1 MMLADRLKKSV
12 EEILQISTLELEM
25 WAGYMMYEHNESKR
39 TMGHTTPTPM
49 PRTPRRR
56 RR

>member
-12 EEILQISTLELEM
+12 EEILQISTLELQM

-39 TMGHTTPTPM
+39 TMDTNVMPHT
-49 PRTPRRR
+49 RRR

>member
-12 EEILQISTLELEM
+12 EEILQMSTLELEM
-25 WAGYMMYEHNESKR
+25 WAGYMLYEHEESKR
-39 TMGHTTPTPM
+39 TMHNTTPM

-56 RR
+56 R

>member
-1 MMLADRLKKSV
+1 MVLADRLHKSV
-12 EEILQISTLELEM
+12 EEILQMSTLELDM
-25 WAGYMMYEHNESKR
+25 WAGYMLYEHNESKK
-39 TMGHTTPTPM
+39 TMDNTNVM

>member
-12 EEILQISTLELEM
+12 EEILQLSTLELEM

-39 TMGHTTPTPM
+39 TMQNTTARPM

>member
-39 TMGHTTPTPM
+39 TMQNTA
-49 PRTPRRR
+49 PRPHTPRRR
-56 RR
+56 R

>member
-12 EEILQISTLELEM
+12 EEILQISTLELQL
-25 WAGYMMYEHNESKR
+25 WAGYMLYESNESKR
-39 TMGHTTPTPM
+39 TMGSTTPM

-56 RR
+56 R

>member
-12 EEILQISTLELEM
+12 EEILQLSTLELDM

-39 TMGHTTPTPM
+39 TMQNTA
-49 PRTPRRR
+49 PRPHTPRRCR
-56 RR
+56 

>member
-1 MMLADRLKKSV
+1 MMLADRLHKSV
-12 EEILQISTLELEM
+12 EEILQISTLELQM

-39 TMGHTTPTPM
+39 TMSSTKPM

-56 RR
+56 R